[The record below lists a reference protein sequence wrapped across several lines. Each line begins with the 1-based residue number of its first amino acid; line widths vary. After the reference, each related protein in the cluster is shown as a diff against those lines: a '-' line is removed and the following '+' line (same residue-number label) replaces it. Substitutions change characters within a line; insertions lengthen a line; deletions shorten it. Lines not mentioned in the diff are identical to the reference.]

1 MNRDAVFI
9 EKGFEED
16 NELDTCRFWLMLKMK
31 FGGEYW
37 DDKYTMYLD
46 SLRKELYSMCSI
58 KRTVDNKIEAIQL
71 SAYRTIPQ
79 SFF

>member
-1 MNRDAVFI
+1 MNRDAIFI
-9 EKGFEED
+9 EKGFEEE

-31 FGGEYW
+31 FGGEHWNDRYN
-37 DDKYTMYLD
+37 MYLD
-46 SLRKELYSMCSI
+46 NLKKQLLEFCPV
-58 KRTVDNKIEAIQL
+58 KKTVDEKIANIQL

>member
-31 FGGEYW
+31 FGGQYW
-37 DDKYTMYLD
+37 DDKYTMYLENLKKD
-46 SLRKELYSMCSI
+46 LLSMCSI

>member
-31 FGGEYW
+31 FGGQYW
-37 DDKYTMYLD
+37 DNRYTMYLENLKKD
-46 SLRKELYSMCSI
+46 LLAVCSF
-58 KRTVDNKIEAIQL
+58 KKTVDNQMQNIQL

>member
-37 DDKYTMYLD
+37 DDRYNMYLEN
-46 SLRKELYSMCSI
+46 LRKYLMSMCSI
-58 KRTVDNKIEAIQL
+58 KRTVDNKIQAIQL

>member
-1 MNRDAVFI
+1 MNRDACFI

-37 DDKYTMYLD
+37 DDKYTMYLENLKND
-46 SLRKELYSMCSI
+46 LLSMCPF
-58 KRTVDNKIEAIQL
+58 KKTVENKIQNIQL